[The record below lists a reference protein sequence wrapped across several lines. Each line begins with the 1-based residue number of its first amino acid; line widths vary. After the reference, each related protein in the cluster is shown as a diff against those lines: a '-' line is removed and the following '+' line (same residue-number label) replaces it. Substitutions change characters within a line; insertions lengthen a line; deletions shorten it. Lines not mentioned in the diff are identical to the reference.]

1 MPPMAAVMANRLDS
15 IFSPQSIA
23 VVGASRSE
31 GKVGWEILHS
41 LLAYRFKGRVYPVN
55 PRASSVH
62 SIRAYPS
69 LLDIPDPVD
78 LAVIVVPSAYV
89 LQVVEEA
96 GQKGV
101 QGLIVI
107 TAGFSET
114 GEKGRELEERLEA
127 LVRKHGMVMVG
138 PNCMGVINTH
148 ASVQM
153 DATFSPI
160 LPLRGNIAFMT
171 QSGALGVAI
180 LQQARNRGVGLS
192 KFVSLGNAADV
203 ALNEFIEYLEG
214 DEQTNLILLY
224 IESFGQPREFV
235 PIARRVTKAKPILA
249 LKSGRTEAGR
259 RAAASHTGALA
270 GPDIGTQALFEQ
282 TGVLRA
288 ETIEELF
295 DLGAAFALQ
304 PLPQGRRVA
313 VVTNGGGPG
322 IMAMDALVRVGMK
335 PAQLSKKTT
344 DYLRARIPEE
354 ASPVNPVD
362 LIADADAERYAMA
375 VEAVLKD
382 TNVDA
387 LLAISVPPVVEDE
400 VAVARSI
407 WRTARKQAKPVVS
420 TFLGRGEQSPGVTE
434 LVENGIPTY
443 LFPEGAARAL
453 AAMRRYQEYLEREE
467 GEYRQFRV
475 RRKRS
480 REIVG
485 DAVQEGRTHLHEM
498 EALELLRCY
507 GFRIVKSRLVGG
519 LSEAADAAN
528 EIGYPVALKALHPEI
543 LHKTDY
549 GAVVLDIRTEEE
561 LRKHHRT
568 LARRL
573 ATQGFEIHEWIVQE
587 YARGGKETI
596 MGMNLDEKFGPMLV
610 FGLGGIYVEVL
621 NDVVFRLTPMTDADA
636 LRMVQGIRSYP
647 ILEGV
652 RGEPPSDVAKLAESL
667 QRLSQLVQD
676 FPEIEAVDI
685 NPYLVFEMGKGCKVV
700 DARVLLTAFAAEGT
714 S

>member
-1 MPPMAAVMANRLDS
+1 MDHRLES
-15 IFSPQSIA
+15 IFSPESVA

-31 GKVGWEILHS
+31 HKVGWEILHS

-55 PRASSVH
+55 PHASSIH

-69 LLDIPDPVD
+69 LLDIPDPVE
-78 LAVIVVPSAYV
+78 LAVIVVPSTYV
-89 LQVVEEA
+89 LEIVREA
-96 GQKGV
+96 GEKGV
-101 QGLIVI
+101 RGLIVI
-107 TAGFSET
+107 TAGFSEI
-114 GEKGRELEERLEA
+114 GSKGRELEEELEA
-127 LVRKHGMVMVG
+127 LVREHDMAMVG

-148 ASVQM
+148 ASVRM

-160 LPLRGNIAFMT
+160 LPLQGNIAFMT

-203 ALNEFIEYLEG
+203 SLNEFIEYLEG
-214 DEQTNLILLY
+214 DDQTDLILLY

-270 GPDIGTQALFEQ
+270 GPDVGTQALFEQ

-288 ETIEELF
+288 NTIEELF
-295 DLGAAFALQ
+295 DLGAAFSLQ

-322 IMAMDALVRVGMK
+322 IMAMDALVSVGME
-335 PAQLSKKTT
+335 PAQLTERTT
-344 DYLRARIPEE
+344 AYLRARIPEE

-362 LIADADAERYAMA
+362 LIADADAGRYALA

-382 TNVDA
+382 ANVDA
-387 LLAISVPPVVEDE
+387 LLAISVPPIVEDE

-407 WRTARKQAKPVVS
+407 WETALKQTKPVVS

-434 LVENGIPTY
+434 LVEHGIPTY
-443 LFPEGAARAL
+443 LFPESAARAL

-467 GEYRQFRV
+467 GEVRRFRV
-475 RRKRS
+475 QRKRS

-485 DAVQEGRTHLHEM
+485 TAVQEGRTRLHEM
-498 EALELLRCY
+498 EALNLLRGY
-507 GFRIVKSRLVGG
+507 GFRIVKSRLVSG
-519 LSEAADAAN
+519 LSEALAAAE
-528 EIGYPVALKALHPEI
+528 EIGYPVAFKAVHPEI

-561 LRKHHRT
+561 LAKHHRT
-568 LARRL
+568 LTRRL
-573 ATQGFEIHEWIVQE
+573 AAEGFEIKEWMVQE

-621 NDVVFRLTPMTDADA
+621 DDVVFRLTPMTDADA
-636 LRMVQGIRSYP
+636 LRMVRGIRSYP

-652 RGEPPSDVAKLAESL
+652 RGEAPSDVAGLAESL

-685 NPYLVFEMGKGCKVV
+685 NPYLVFEEGKGCMVV
-700 DARVLLTAFAAEGT
+700 DARVLLSPRA

>member
-1 MPPMAAVMANRLDS
+1 VPNRLES
-15 IFSPQSIA
+15 LFSPESIA

-31 GKVGWEILHS
+31 RKVGWEILHN
-41 LLAYRFKGRVYPVN
+41 LLAFRFKGRVYPVN
-55 PRASSVH
+55 PRAGSIH

-69 LLDIPDPVD
+69 VLDIPDPVE
-78 LAVIVVPSAYV
+78 LAVIVVPSAHV
-89 LQVVEEA
+89 LRVVEEA
-96 GQKGV
+96 GTKGIRA
-101 QGLIVI
+101 LIVI
-107 TAGFSET
+107 TSGFSEV
-114 GEKGRELEERLEA
+114 GPKGRQLEEELEG
-127 LVRKHGMVMVG
+127 LVREHGMVMVG

-148 ASVQM
+148 SRVQM

-160 LPLRGNIAFMT
+160 LPLQGNIAFMT

-203 ALNEFIEYLEG
+203 SLHELIEYLEG
-214 DEQTNLILLY
+214 DDQTDLILLY
-224 IESFGQPREFV
+224 IESFGQPREFM
-235 PIARRVTKAKPILA
+235 PIARRVTKGKPILA

-270 GPDIGTQALFEQ
+270 GPDVGTQALFEQ

-288 ETIEELF
+288 NTIAELF
-295 DLGAAFALQ
+295 DLGAAFSMQ

-322 IMAMDALVRVGMK
+322 IMAMDAIVGVGME
-335 PAQLSKKTT
+335 PAVLSDKTT
-344 DYLRARIPEE
+344 AYLRARIPEE

-362 LIADADAERYAMA
+362 LIADADAKRYRLA
-375 VEAVLKD
+375 VDAVLKD
-382 TNVDA
+382 PNVDA
-387 LLAISVPPVVEDE
+387 LLVISVPPIVEDE

-407 WRTARKQAKPVVS
+407 WQAAKKQSKPVVS
-420 TFLGRGEQSPGVTE
+420 TFLGRREQSPGVNE
-434 LVENGIPTY
+434 LVQHSVPTY
-443 LFPEGAARAL
+443 LFPESAARAL
-453 AAMRRYQEYLEREE
+453 AAMRRYQEYLERDE
-467 GEYRQFRV
+467 GTYRRFRV

-480 REIVG
+480 REIVET
-485 DAVQEGRTHLHEM
+485 AVQERRTRLHEM

-507 GFRIVKSRLVGG
+507 GFRIVRSRLVSD
-519 LSEAADAAN
+519 LPQAQAAAE
-528 EIGYPVALKALHPEI
+528 EIGYPVAFKAVHPEI

-549 GAVVLDIRTEEE
+549 GAVVLDIRTRQE
-561 LRKHHRT
+561 LEDHHRT

-573 ATQGFEIHEWIVQE
+573 AKEGFEIKEWMVQE

-596 MGMNLDEKFGPMLV
+596 MGMNFDEKFGPMLV

-621 NDVVFRLTPMTDADA
+621 NDVVFRLTPLTDADA

-652 RGEPPSDVAKLAESL
+652 RGEPPSDVAGLAESL

-685 NPYLVFEMGKGCKVV
+685 NPYLVFEEGKGCKVV
-700 DARVLLTAFAAEGT
+700 DARILLTPLGRGA